1 MTAVESNRA
10 KSRQDTE
17 EATGGDGWLE
27 IQTEAMSF
35 WSRQAALVNTESVS

>member
-1 MTAVESNRA
+1 MTAVESNWA

-17 EATGGDGWLE
+17 EATGGDGRLE

-35 WSRQAALVNTESVS
+35 WSHQAASVNAEPIS